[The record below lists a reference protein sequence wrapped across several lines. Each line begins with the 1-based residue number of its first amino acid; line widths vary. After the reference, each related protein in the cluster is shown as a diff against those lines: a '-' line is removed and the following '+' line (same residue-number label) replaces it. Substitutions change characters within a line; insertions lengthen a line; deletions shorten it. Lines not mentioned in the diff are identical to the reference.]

1 MSSGVL
7 RCGSIRQSCVHETS
21 SKIPFP
27 SLSLCFIGFNWEF
40 RQWPRYHFF
49 PDILVITSTVWY
61 VLSEHSQHRGHQPP
75 AEFTSPDLK
84 LIYICVCVP
93 ACWRHTENFIHLT
106 FAFLYSTVLHD
117 TWSSHSYCCTGAP
130 NFADKWGETTQAV
143 MEKKIKCKGWGP
155 RSLLLQ
161 NTECTEGLST
171 CFSFICCFFVVVVQL
186 RYSFSKAVMAQVFI
200 MLFIYYF
207 Y

>member
-1 MSSGVL
+1 MNSGLL
-7 RCGSIRQSCVHETS
+7 RCGSIRQSCIHETS

-93 ACWRHTENFIHLT
+93 ACWWHTEFYPFNICFSILN
-106 FAFLYSTVLHD
+106 
-117 TWSSHSYCCTGAP
+117 SSAWYLKLP
-130 NFADKWGETTQAV
+130 Q
-143 MEKKIKCKGWGP
+143 
-155 RSLLLQ
+155 LLLH
-161 NTECTEGLST
+161 GST
-171 CFSFICCFFVVVVQL
+171 QL
-186 RYSFSKAVMAQVFI
+186 RWQVRRNYSSCDGEKDKM
-200 MLFIYYF
+200 
-207 Y
+207 